1 MERNRLC
8 VTHKG
13 STGLKPTVMYETLQ
27 VNWEVSGEGTYT
39 SGGQKGN
46 KTCGG
51 RRRRRTPE
59 EEEEQQHPFQKD
71 HVDVT
76 DFLDLLNRNVTP
88 HLSPN
93 PSDTLFD

>member
-1 MERNRLC
+1 MSTRTRSFNSC
-8 VTHKG
+8 V
-13 STGLKPTVMYETLQ
+13 VR
-27 VNWEVSGEGTYT
+27 TYT

-76 DFLDLLNRNVTP
+76 NFLDLLNRNVTP